1 MKITDILKKEH
12 IIENLVNT
20 DKESTLDELSSF
32 LKDKGMVSNKE
43 TLQSALMEREALG
56 STGIGENVAIPHAKI
71 SAIDQIVTVFGRSIK
86 GIEFD
91 SLDKKPV
98 HFIYLVLAPMNSSGQ
113 HLKVL
118 ARISRLLKNKSLRES
133 IIRATEANQIYA
145 IIADEDSKYI

>member
-12 IIENLVNT
+12 IIENLVST
-20 DKESTLDELSSF
+20 DKASTLEELSSF
-32 LKDKGMVSNKE
+32 LKNKGLVTNKE
-43 TLQSALMEREALG
+43 TLFNALMGRELLG

-71 SAIDQIVTVFGRSIK
+71 SEIDQIITMFGRSIK

-98 HFIYLVLAPMNSSGQ
+98 HFIYLVLAPMNSSGK

-118 ARISRLLKNKSLRES
+118 ARISRLLKNKPLRES
-133 IIRATEANQIYA
+133 IISATETNQIYS

>member
-1 MKITDILKKEH
+1 MKITDILKKEY
-12 IIENLVNT
+12 IIEDLVSS

-32 LKDKGMVSNKE
+32 LKDKGMIPNKE

-71 SAIDQIVTVFGRSIK
+71 SAIDQIITVFGRSIK

>member
-12 IIENLVNT
+12 IIDNLVGT
-20 DKESTLDELSSF
+20 DKASTLEELSSF
-32 LKDKGMVSNKE
+32 LKNKGLVSNKE
-43 TLQSALMEREALG
+43 TLLNALMGRELLG

-71 SAIDQIVTVFGRSIK
+71 SGIDQIITMFGRSIE

-98 HFIYLVLAPMNSSGQ
+98 HFIYLVVAPMNSSGQ

-133 IIRATEANQIYA
+133 IISATETNQIYS

>member
-1 MKITDILKKEH
+1 MKITDILKKEY
-12 IIENLVNT
+12 IIEDLVSS

-32 LKDKGMVSNKE
+32 LKGKGMIPNKE
-43 TLQSALMEREALG
+43 TLQSALMQREALG

-133 IIRATEANQIYA
+133 IISATEVNQIYA

>member
-12 IIENLVNT
+12 IIDNLVST
-20 DKESTLDELSSF
+20 DKASTLEELSSF
-32 LKDKGMVSNKE
+32 LKNKGLVSNKE
-43 TLQSALMEREALG
+43 TLLNALMGREQLG

-71 SAIDQIVTVFGRSIK
+71 SEIDQIITMFGRSIK

-118 ARISRLLKNKSLRES
+118 ARISRLLKNKPLRES
-133 IIRATEANQIYA
+133 IISATETNQIYS

>member
-12 IIENLVNT
+12 IIENLVST
-20 DKESTLDELSSF
+20 DKESTLDELSTF

>member
-1 MKITDILKKEH
+1 MKITDILKKEY
-12 IIENLVNT
+12 IIEDLVSS

-32 LKDKGMVSNKE
+32 LKDKGMISNKE

-133 IIRATEANQIYA
+133 IISATEANQIYT

>member
-1 MKITDILKKEH
+1 MKITDILKKES
-12 IIENLVNT
+12 IIDNLVSAN
-20 DKESTLDELSSF
+20 KASALEELSFF
-32 LKDKGMVSNKE
+32 LKDKGLVPNKE
-43 TLQSALMEREALG
+43 KLLNALMERERLG
-56 STGIGENVAIPHAKI
+56 STGIGDNVAIPHAKI
-71 SAIDQIVTVFGRSIK
+71 NEIDQIITIFGRSIT

-133 IIRATEANQIYA
+133 IISATEANQIYS

>member
-1 MKITDILKKEH
+1 MKITDILKKEY
-12 IIENLVNT
+12 IIEDLVSS

-32 LKDKGMVSNKE
+32 LKDKGMISNKE
-43 TLQSALMEREALG
+43 ILQSALMEREALG

-71 SAIDQIVTVFGRSIK
+71 SAIDQIITVFGRSIK

>member
-12 IIENLVNT
+12 IIENLVST

-43 TLQSALMEREALG
+43 TLQGALMEREALG

-118 ARISRLLKNKSLRES
+118 ARISRLLKNKPLRES
-133 IIRATEANQIYA
+133 IISATETNQIYS

>member
-12 IIENLVNT
+12 IIENLVST
-20 DKESTLDELSSF
+20 DKASTLEELSSF
-32 LKDKGMVSNKE
+32 LKNKGLVSNKE
-43 TLQSALMEREALG
+43 TLLNALMGRELLG

-71 SAIDQIVTVFGRSIK
+71 SEIDQIITMFGRSIK

-118 ARISRLLKNKSLRES
+118 ARISRLLKNKPLRES
-133 IIRATEANQIYA
+133 IISATETNQIYS

>member
-1 MKITDILKKEH
+1 MKITDILKKEY
-12 IIENLVNT
+12 IIEDLVSS

-32 LKDKGMVSNKE
+32 LKDKGMIPNKE

-71 SAIDQIVTVFGRSIK
+71 SAIDQVVTVFGRSIK

>member
-12 IIENLVNT
+12 IIENLVST

-145 IIADEDSKYI
+145 IIADEDSMYI

>member
-12 IIENLVNT
+12 IIDNLVST
-20 DKESTLDELSSF
+20 DKASTLEELSSF
-32 LKDKGMVSNKE
+32 LKNKGLVSNKE
-43 TLQSALMEREALG
+43 TLLNALMGRELLG

-71 SAIDQIVTVFGRSIK
+71 SEIDQIITMFGRSIK

-118 ARISRLLKNKSLRES
+118 ARISRLLKNKPLRES
-133 IIRATEANQIYA
+133 IISATETNQIYS

>member
-12 IIENLVNT
+12 IIENLVST
-20 DKESTLDELSSF
+20 DKKSTLDELSSF

>member
-1 MKITDILKKEH
+1 MKITDILKRDY
-12 IIENLVNT
+12 IIDSLVSN
-20 DKESTLDELSSF
+20 DKASTLEELSSF
-32 LKDKGMVSNKE
+32 LKNKGLISNKE
-43 TLQSALMEREALG
+43 NLLNALMEREQLG

-71 SAIDQIVTVFGRSIK
+71 SEIDQIITIFGRSIK

-98 HFIYLVLAPMNSSGQ
+98 HFIYLVLAPAKSSGQ

-118 ARISRLLKNKSLRES
+118 ARISRLLKNKSLREAIMNAS
-133 IIRATEANQIYA
+133 EANQIYS

>member
-1 MKITDILKKEH
+1 MKITDILKKEY
-12 IIENLVNT
+12 IIEDLVSS

-32 LKDKGMVSNKE
+32 LKDKGMISNKE

-71 SAIDQIVTVFGRSIK
+71 SAIDQIITVFGRSIK

-118 ARISRLLKNKSLRES
+118 ARISRLLKNKSLREA
-133 IIRATEANQIYA
+133 IMNATETKQIYS

>member
-1 MKITDILKKEH
+1 MKITDILKKEY
-12 IIENLVNT
+12 IIEDLVSS

-32 LKDKGMVSNKE
+32 LKDKGMISNKE

-71 SAIDQIVTVFGRSIK
+71 SAIDQIITVFGRSIK

-145 IIADEDSKYI
+145 IIADEESKYI

>member
-12 IIENLVNT
+12 IIENLVST

-133 IIRATEANQIYA
+133 IISATEANQIYA
-145 IIADEDSKYI
+145 IIADEDSKHI

>member
-1 MKITDILKKEH
+1 MKITDILKRDY
-12 IIENLVNT
+12 IIDSLVSN
-20 DKESTLDELSSF
+20 DKASTLEELSSF
-32 LKDKGMVSNKE
+32 LKNKGLISNKE
-43 TLQSALMEREALG
+43 NLLNALMEREQLG

-71 SAIDQIVTVFGRSIK
+71 SEIDQIITIFGRSIK

-98 HFIYLVLAPMNSSGQ
+98 HFIYLVLAPAKSSGQ

-118 ARISRLLKNKSLRES
+118 ARISRLLKNKSLREA
-133 IIRATEANQIYA
+133 IMGAAEINQIYS

>member
-12 IIENLVNT
+12 ILNDLEST
-20 DKESTLDELSSF
+20 DKASTLEELSSF
-32 LKDKGMVSNKE
+32 LKSKGLISNKE
-43 TLQSALMEREALG
+43 NLLNALMAREQLG

-71 SAIDQIVTVFGRSIK
+71 TEIDQIITIFGRSIK

-98 HFIYLVLAPMNSSGQ
+98 HFIYLVLAPAKSSGQ

-118 ARISRLLKNKSLRES
+118 ARISRLLKNKSLREAIMS
-133 IIRATEANQIYA
+133 ATENNQIYS

>member
-1 MKITDILKKEH
+1 MKITDILKKEY
-12 IIENLVNT
+12 IIEDLVSS
-20 DKESTLDELSSF
+20 DKESALDELSSF
-32 LKDKGMVSNKE
+32 LKDKGMISNKE

-71 SAIDQIVTVFGRSIK
+71 SAIDQIITVFGRSIK

-133 IIRATEANQIYA
+133 IISATEANQIYA

>member
-1 MKITDILKKEH
+1 MKITDILKKEY
-12 IIENLVNT
+12 IIEDLVSS

-32 LKDKGMVSNKE
+32 LKGKGMIPNKE

>member
-12 IIENLVNT
+12 IINNLVST
-20 DKESTLDELSSF
+20 DKASTLEELSSF
-32 LKDKGMVSNKE
+32 LKNKGLVTNKE
-43 TLQSALMEREALG
+43 TLLNALMGRELLG

-71 SAIDQIVTVFGRSIK
+71 SEIDQIITMFGRSIE

-98 HFIYLVLAPMNSSGQ
+98 HFIYLVVAPMNSSGQ

-118 ARISRLLKNKSLRES
+118 ARISRLLKNKPLRES
-133 IIRATEANQIYA
+133 IISATETNQIYS

>member
-12 IIENLVNT
+12 IIDNLVST
-20 DKESTLDELSSF
+20 DKASTLEELSSF
-32 LKDKGMVSNKE
+32 LKNKGLVSNKE
-43 TLQSALMEREALG
+43 TLLNALIGRELLG

-71 SAIDQIVTVFGRSIK
+71 SEIDQIITIFGRSIK

-118 ARISRLLKNKSLRES
+118 ARISRLLKNKPLRES
-133 IIRATEANQIYA
+133 IISATETNQIYS

>member
-12 IIENLVNT
+12 IIENLIST

-91 SLDKKPV
+91 SLDKEPV

-133 IIRATEANQIYA
+133 IISATEANQIYA

>member
-1 MKITDILKKEH
+1 MKITDILKREH
-12 IIENLVNT
+12 IIENLVST

-71 SAIDQIVTVFGRSIK
+71 SAIDQIITVFGRSIK

>member
-12 IIENLVNT
+12 IIDNLVST
-20 DKESTLDELSSF
+20 DKASTLEELSSF
-32 LKDKGMVSNKE
+32 LKNRGLVSNKE
-43 TLQSALMEREALG
+43 TLLNALMGRELLG

-71 SAIDQIVTVFGRSIK
+71 SEIDQIITMFGRSIK

-118 ARISRLLKNKSLRES
+118 ARISRLLKNKPLRES
-133 IIRATEANQIYA
+133 IISATETNQIYS

>member
-1 MKITDILKKEH
+1 MKITEILKKEH
-12 IIENLVNT
+12 IIENLVST

-71 SAIDQIVTVFGRSIK
+71 SAIDQIITVFGRSIK

>member
-12 IIENLVNT
+12 IIENLVST

>member
-12 IIENLVNT
+12 IIENLVST
-20 DKESTLDELSSF
+20 DKASTLEEISSF
-32 LKDKGMVSNKE
+32 LKNKGLVSNKE
-43 TLQSALMEREALG
+43 TLLNALMGRELLG

-71 SAIDQIVTVFGRSIK
+71 SEIDQIITMFGRSIK

-98 HFIYLVLAPMNSSGQ
+98 HFIYLVVAPMNSSGQ

-133 IIRATEANQIYA
+133 IISATETNQIYS